1 MFEYI
6 SVHWFEIIAASLGI
20 IAIYFQINAKPFYWL
35 ISLVV
40 SAMYIVVYYTS
51 KLYAD
56 MSMQFYYVG
65 MSIYGLW
72 AWLFGQKR
80 NDNDERAPLPISTIN
95 NIKTWIIIAIIT
107 VGTFFLIGFIL
118 ANYTGSNVP
127 WWDAFTTALSFVATW
142 MLARKKIE
150 NWIFWIVVDAT
161 SVALYIYKQL
171 YPTTILFV
179 LLTFLAVVGY
189 IQWRK
194 ELKNMEI
201 KKDI

>member
-72 AWLFGQKR
+72 AWPS
-80 NDNDERAPLPISTIN
+80 D
-95 NIKTWIIIAIIT
+95 
-107 VGTFFLIGFIL
+107 
-118 ANYTGSNVP
+118 
-127 WWDAFTTALSFVATW
+127 
-142 MLARKKIE
+142 
-150 NWIFWIVVDAT
+150 
-161 SVALYIYKQL
+161 
-171 YPTTILFV
+171 
-179 LLTFLAVVGY
+179 
-189 IQWRK
+189 K
-194 ELKNMEI
+194 EK
-201 KKDI
+201 